1 MSAIG
6 AGKSILSG
14 RCAGV
19 VYRQWKATARE
30 EDGNIGHVQQLV
42 IEMKEEENNRP
53 GDGYLQRIPNRLS
66 SVGISPSIQ
75 TFFFFLYFS
84 FFFSFFHIL
93 LLKEKNS
100 FLKVDD
106 GNR

>member
-75 TFFFFLYFS
+75 TFFFLYFS
-84 FFFSFFHIL
+84 FFFFFFSYLIVEGEEFFF
-93 LLKEKNS
+93 K
-100 FLKVDD
+100 
-106 GNR
+106 GWWW